1 MRHLKPCFM
10 KPSFCIPVLLFFWWL
25 SAQENLLAQ
34 HFQRAYGTSLN
45 NTFTMVIR
53 SGTGYYVLGSD
64 EPSAGAQPRATV
76 TRLTAHGHIE
86 WTLRLN
92 IASQWNDAVVTPNG
106 NLLVVG
112 HTLPFDAN
120 NRSLAAVVTPAG
132 SFSWVRSYDV
142 PGREGF
148 SRVVRNPR
156 PENGVY
162 PYYILGTQQVS
173 AGGFTSESWILLTL
187 NESGGF
193 GWGRRYSNPLNHY
206 PQQVHDLEALPN
218 GDLVLAGDLDFFGV
232 VVHLS
237 NAGDIYNAVG
247 PEDFTFRDVAHTGD
261 GFLAVGNTSSSRSA
275 YLIKFTHD
283 LHVRWQINLPD
294 LRAVSQVWRDGG
306 DGIYVVG
313 QAGVNGIERGVVLK
327 FQDFGN
333 DPAAFLWMRYLENN
347 EIASTGGCAWY
358 MPPASMAFA
367 DGRTRPNGFGG
378 EDAFLS
384 VSDLELNTCITAE
397 GFAHTLAGGLLFF
410 GVLVPEPVLVDV
422 PAGVNVTMHSK
433 VNWREEDACP
443 QNGSIVGKVYHYC
456 GDTIKIN
463 PKPVKWPQNYI
474 RVKLLSLS
482 DTLIEERYADS
493 TGSYAFSDL
502 PAGFYRCRVELPPEW
517 RHHFPSSGE
526 YVVEVKNSQVVRD
539 FYLCPECS
547 CDKVYVDVVQVQD
560 TSSDEFTLM
569 IIGEGVYTYCFDAI
583 DITLN
588 QGAFES
594 VIPAPGW
601 SVAVVDSHHVRLSV
615 ANSDSWP
622 PLVFHRVRPQKIRP
636 IWQTI
641 VTVDVDVYSS
651 DYGNACRKVHPLTFP
666 PPVQPAPCCPPGSVP
681 DTTNLVQNGDF
692 AQGNTG
698 FTNGYT
704 YHPPTS
710 PGPMAPGKYS
720 VMNAQQVYN
729 VNNVWTCIDHTTSS
743 PLGTMLVIDG
753 SPNAP
758 SIAWQQTVNVTAG
771 VKYSFSAWFN
781 NLVRPPFDFS
791 DPQVALFVGNTQIS
805 GTLTLP
811 ETPDQWVYLCDTF
824 LATSTG
830 PVALSIRVLSS
841 DGGGNDLA
849 IDDVSFKAC
858 KAAPCAPLP
867 SGMTAW
873 WSLNETSGPSN
884 DLMGTNNAGVWINN
898 PTPVAGVV
906 GGALRFPAGV
916 ATTYV
921 DVPNH
926 PEVNFGTN
934 DFTIDAWIKLGPT
947 PGSIY
952 PIVDKLDGSPNG
964 AGYFWV
970 IQGGQFLFRLSHP
983 QGPNL
988 PNVLVGVASTFST
1001 PITLGTWHH
1010 VAITVKRT
1018 ASQTFVT
1025 FYLNGVQN
1033 GPFAT
1038 GPSVPITTSLSSGV
1052 SLWIGSLRGGSH
1064 LGEITIDELE
1074 FFHRELTASEIHS
1087 IYSAGPQGKCKCVP
1101 PPSDMVAWYPF
1112 DEQSG
1117 ANLIQDLVAS
1127 NVGVS
1132 QSAPVGMGG
1141 PTPITGL
1148 VGAGAL
1154 YFPGPYVDV
1163 AHQPGLNFTDFSID
1177 AWVKVVPCGPG
1188 ALSPIVDK
1196 WDPVT
1201 NTGFVFYVEQSVNPP
1216 LAYLKLRINNS
1227 TFTSTTGFAA
1237 VNPWTGPWTHVAVT
1251 VDRTASLPVGT
1262 FYINGVPAGTFTPP
1276 PANVSIINTLSMW
1289 MGKTRIG
1296 AGFCDL
1302 AIDELELFNRSLR
1315 ASEISHI
1322 WAANNLGKCRSTQS
1336 VCSCPPNAFGHVG
1349 YIATSGA
1356 ISPLSCGDLV
1366 NWSCQ
1371 LPIFDLIGTLV
1382 CQGNSCPPNPN
1393 MFWTLTHLNS
1403 GTVVAQGTMNG
1414 PQFSVSIPSPT
1425 FIQGGIYTLTLGG
1438 ICGNDTCYCFIRIN
1452 TPGCDCRCD
1461 PTPWSLGLTSGNSS
1475 YIIQCGNTVNVAP
1488 GATFH
1493 PTFNCIGST
1502 PNCGIVNWTLTGP
1515 GSYFQSG
1522 VVPNLPGT
1530 FVIPPLSPIN
1540 FTTPGTY
1547 TLQMVGICG
1556 SDTCSPCTVH
1566 FCMLPPTP
1574 FVNDTFLCQ
1583 TQQSAIIP
1591 LQNCPTGC
1599 NIAEVKWF
1607 IKPCSASAWPSWP
1620 YQVSSAGNP
1629 PNCDGLVFLPYQY
1642 PNDTC
1647 VQVYAVVELAPG
1659 CCVSSLTTNVATI
1672 TLCKPVGCQIN
1683 NPNPDFCQTTGPLLP
1698 LTGVPINANC
1708 NYNVEWYN
1716 DNGQL
1721 VSTSLTYTPPPLT
1734 FPANS
1739 TACYKDFL
1747 FTLKITGVCGPST
1760 CTTAIR
1766 VFNTNTNNG
1775 DLIMQPL
1782 EPQPFCPGEDAVL
1795 VYNNYCSGP
1804 PPKWQWYESIVSG
1817 SSGFN
1822 PIPGTG
1828 TMNPVFYTN
1837 QLYQTTWFMVESQ
1850 NGVCPTQKDVLQ
1862 IDVKPSI
1869 NITGFTVTPDP
1880 CIETQA
1886 QLMVAFTPSPIAGAG
1901 CQYIIDWYHN
1911 GNLVHTSVASSS
1923 PVSYLQLGPN
1933 VSGVY
1938 YAVVHDNCCPGA
1950 VQTSPVIISPACK
1963 PVIQGPCYKC
1973 DMTTPVVLS
1982 GSMVI
1987 PPKDACPSS
1996 VCTYQWYKLDVV
2008 PHPDVWVPLPGQTN
2022 PTLTITTG
2030 GQYKLETKCNYGYG
2044 ICTQEAYHTV
2054 AQCIGCIYVG
2064 DEEVP
2069 LLQERQVTLQPN
2081 PTTDE
2086 VTVQIAPI
2094 PLQKGRVEVIDLNG
2108 RVLVSSRVPEAQSS
2122 ITLSLASLS
2131 AGLYFVR
2138 VFESDVLLWTGKVVR
2153 SE

>member
-1 MRHLKPCFM
+1 LP
-10 KPSFCIPVLLFFWWL
+10 
-25 SAQENLLAQ
+25 AQENLLAQ

-45 NTFTMVIR
+45 NTFTKVLR

-76 TRLTAHGHIE
+76 MRLDAQGQHQ
-86 WTLRLN
+86 WTLRLD

-112 HTLPFDAN
+112 HTLPFGAN
-120 NRSLAAVVTPAG
+120 NRSLAALVTSAG

-142 PGREGF
+142 PGAEGF
-148 SRVVRNPR
+148 HRIIRHVKSSPH
-156 PENGVY
+156 
-162 PYYILGTQQVS
+162 PYYVAGTERRS
-173 AGGFTSESWILLTL
+173 DGGFTSEELVLFTL
-187 NESGGF
+187 NESGGV
-193 GWGRRYSNPLNHY
+193 GWRRRYYSNPLNHY
-206 PQQVHDLEALPN
+206 PVTGVRDLEALPN
-218 GDLVLAGDLDFFGV
+218 GDLVLAGHLGDFGV
-232 VVHLS
+232 VMQLRDTGV
-237 NAGDIYNAVG
+237 IYNAVG
-247 PEDFTFRDVAHTGD
+247 SEAFTFGDVTRTGD
-261 GFLAVGNTSSSRSA
+261 GFLAVGNTFFPLVSA
-275 YLIKFTHD
+275 YLMKFTPD
-283 LHVRWQINLPD
+283 LHVRWQIKLPD
-294 LRAVSQVWRDGG
+294 LKDVSQVWRDGA

-313 QAGVNGIERGVVLK
+313 RASVNGIERGVVLK
-327 FQDFGN
+327 FQDFGD
-333 DPAAFLWMRYLENN
+333 DPAAFLWMKYLENN
-347 EIASTGGCAWY
+347 EVAYTGGNAWY
-358 MPPASMAFA
+358 VPPASMAFA
-367 DGRTRPNGFGG
+367 DGRVRPDGFGG

-384 VSDLELNTCITAE
+384 VSDLELNTCMTVE
-397 GFAHTLAGGLLFF
+397 GFAHTLGGDLLFH
-410 GVLVPEPVLVDV
+410 GVLVPEPEPVDMPV
-422 PAGVNVTMHSK
+422 GVNVTMHSK

-456 GDTIKIN
+456 GDTLK
-463 PKPVKWPQNYI
+463 PKPKPTKWPKNLI
-474 RVKLLSLS
+474 RVKLLSLTGS
-482 DTLIEERYADS
+482 LIAEQYADS
-493 TGSYAFSDL
+493 TGGYAFSSL
-502 PAGFYRCRVELPPEW
+502 PSGFYRCRVELPSEW

-526 YVVEVKNSQVVRD
+526 YVVEVKNTQVVRD

-547 CDKVYVDVVQVQD
+547 CDKVYVDVVPVQD
-560 TSSDEFTLM
+560 TSSDEFVLM
-569 IIGEGVYTYCFDAI
+569 VIGEGVYAYCFDAI

-601 SVAVVDSHHVRLSV
+601 TVAVVDSHHVRLHV
-615 ANSDSWP
+615 ADRDSWP
-622 PLVFHRVRPQKIRP
+622 PLVFHRVKPKTKSVLNALLSV
-636 IWQTI
+636 W
-641 VTVDVDVYSS
+641 VYSS
-651 DYGNACRKVHPLTFP
+651 EYGNPCERAFPLPFP
-666 PPVQPAPCCPPGSVP
+666 LPVRPTSCCPAGSVP

-692 AQGNTG
+692 EQGNTG
-698 FTNGYT
+698 FTSGYT
-704 YHPPTS
+704 YFPP
-710 PGPMAPGKYS
+710 GVVGPGKYS
-720 VMNAQQVYN
+720 VMNAAQVYAA
-729 VNNVWTCIDHTTSS
+729 NNQWACLDHTTSL
-743 PLGTMLVIDG
+743 PAGMMLVIDG

-781 NLVRPPFDFS
+781 NLVRPPFDYG

-830 PVALSIRVLSS
+830 PVVLSIRVLSS
-841 DGGGNDLA
+841 HAIGNDLA

-858 KAAPCAPLP
+858 RAAPCASLP

-906 GGALRFPAGV
+906 GGALRFPAGN

-947 PGSIY
+947 PGDIY
-952 PIVDKLDGSPNG
+952 PIVDKLDGSLNG

-970 IQGGQFLFRLSHP
+970 IQGGQFLFMLSHP

-1025 FYLNGVQN
+1025 FYLDGAQN

-1038 GPSVPITTSLSSGV
+1038 GPSVPITTSLNSGV
-1052 SLWIGSLRGGSH
+1052 SLWIGSLRGGSN

-1074 FFHRELTASEIHS
+1074 FFHRELSAGEIQS

-1101 PPSDMVAWYPF
+1101 PPSGMVAWYPF

-1117 ANLIQDLVAS
+1117 ANLVQDLVAS

-1132 QSAPVGMGG
+1132 QPAPVGMGG
-1141 PTPITGL
+1141 PMPITGL

-1154 YFPGPYVDV
+1154 YFPGPNTYADV

-1188 ALSPIVDK
+1188 FLSPIVDK

-1201 NTGFVFYVEQSVNPP
+1201 NSGFVFYVEQIGNP
-1216 LAYLKLRINNS
+1216 LAAHLRLRINNS
-1227 TFTSTTGFAA
+1227 TFTSSASFAA
-1237 VNPWTGPWTHVAVT
+1237 VNPWTGPWVHVAVT
-1251 VDRTASLPVGT
+1251 VNRSAPSPTGT

-1276 PANVSIINTLSMW
+1276 PANVSIINNLSMW

-1296 AGFCDL
+1296 GGICEL
-1302 AIDELELFNRSLR
+1302 AIDELELFNRPLTP
-1315 ASEISHI
+1315 SEINHI
-1322 WAANNLGKCRSTQS
+1322 WAAGKLGKCRATQS
-1336 VCSCPPNAFGHVG
+1336 VCSCRPNAFGHVG

-1356 ISPLSCGDLV
+1356 IWPLSCGDSV
-1366 NWSCQ
+1366 EWSCQ
-1371 LPIFDLIGTLV
+1371 LPTFDLVGAFV
-1382 CQGNSCPPNPN
+1382 CQGNICPPNPN

-1403 GTVVAQGTMNG
+1403 GTVVAQGGMTG
-1414 PQFSVSIPSPT
+1414 PHFSVSIPSST
-1425 FIQGGIYTLTLGG
+1425 FSQGGTYTLALGG
-1438 ICGNDTCYCFIRIN
+1438 VCGNDTCYCFVRIN

-1461 PTPWSLGLTSGNSS
+1461 PTTPWSLGLTSGNSS

-1502 PNCGIVNWTLTGP
+1502 PNCGIVKWTLTGP

-1522 VVPNLPGT
+1522 SAQNLPGT

-1556 SDTCSPCTVH
+1556 WDTCSPCTVY
-1566 FCMLPPTP
+1566 FCVLPPAP
-1574 FVNDTFLCQ
+1574 FVKDTFLCQ

-1591 LQNCPTGC
+1591 LQNCPTSC
-1599 NIAEVKWF
+1599 NISEVKWF

-1642 PNDTC
+1642 PNDSC

-1683 NPNPDFCQTTGPLLP
+1683 NPNPEFCQTTGPLLP
-1698 LTGVPINANC
+1698 LTGVPLNANC

-1716 DNGQL
+1716 ENNQL

-1734 FPANS
+1734 FPTNS

-1766 VFNTNTNNG
+1766 VFNINTNNG

-1782 EPQPFCPGEDAVL
+1782 EPQPFCPGEDAIL

-1804 PPKWQWYESIVSG
+1804 PPKWQWYASTVSA

-1822 PIPGTG
+1822 LIPGSG

-1850 NGVCPTQKDVLQ
+1850 NGVCPSQKDVLQ
-1862 IDVKPSI
+1862 INVKPSI

-1911 GNLVHTSVASSS
+1911 GNLVHTNVVSTS
-1923 PVSYLQLGPN
+1923 PASYLYQGPN

-1938 YAVVHDNCCPGA
+1938 YAVVQDKCCPGA
-1950 VQTSPVIISPACK
+1950 VQTSPVVIPPACK

-1987 PPKDACPSS
+1987 PPKDACPSNV

-2030 GQYKLETKCNYGYG
+2030 GQYKLETKCDYGYG

-2054 AQCIGCIYVG
+2054 AQCIGCTFVD

-2069 LLQERQVTLQPN
+2069 LPQEWQVTLQPN
-2081 PTTDE
+2081 PTADE

-2122 ITLSLASLS
+2122 VTFSLASLS
-2131 AGLYFVR
+2131 AGLYVVR
-2138 VFESDVLLWTGKVVR
+2138 VFESEVLLWTGKVVR